1 MCLNRGGPA
10 GNAYPGD
17 AAYATARAPSV
28 SESAGSPGPVIN
40 GWQWFS
46 DAPEDEY
53 TYEGDGAATVAW
65 FRENSNFEALIQ
77 SMDADTL
84 EAFNAWTGGDFMNK
98 DQWLPWNQRSAQ
110 TQQRTRLMDQILDQ
124 AVVTKPLVIHRLGS
138 ARLLG
143 LNTRK
148 VTSMS
153 QLTALAGTTITADG
167 FNSSAAAAEGLPVG
181 IEDYKNVEYRFRIPG
196 GSRGACMW
204 IGDSRLSGGWGA
216 RQREVIVNRDTAWT
230 VGQTTYDR
238 HRDVYVVEMTYAGR
252 NEHDYGQER

>member
-10 GNAYPGD
+10 GNVYPGD
-17 AAYATARAPSV
+17 AAYASASTAAV
-28 SESAGSPGPVIN
+28 SQSSGSPGPVIN

-53 TYEGDGAATVAW
+53 AYEGDGAATVAW
-65 FRENSNFEALIQ
+65 FQNNSNYEVLIQ
-77 SMDADTL
+77 SMDEDTL

-98 DQWLPWNQRSAQ
+98 DQWAPWDRRSPL
-110 TQQRTRLMDQILDQ
+110 TQQRTRLIDRILDQ
-124 AVVTKPLVIHRLGS
+124 SVVTKALVIHRLGS

-143 LNTRK
+143 IGSRK
-148 VTSMS
+148 AASMS
-153 QLTALAGTTITADG
+153 QLTALAGKTIRSDG
-167 FNSSAAAAEGLPVG
+167 FLSSAAAAEGLPVG
-181 IEDYKNVEYRFRIPG
+181 IEDYKNVEYRFRIPA

-204 IGDSRLSGGWGA
+204 VGDSRLSGGWGA
-216 RQREVIVNRDTAWT
+216 RQREVVINRDTAWT

-252 NEHDYGQER
+252 DEHDYGQER